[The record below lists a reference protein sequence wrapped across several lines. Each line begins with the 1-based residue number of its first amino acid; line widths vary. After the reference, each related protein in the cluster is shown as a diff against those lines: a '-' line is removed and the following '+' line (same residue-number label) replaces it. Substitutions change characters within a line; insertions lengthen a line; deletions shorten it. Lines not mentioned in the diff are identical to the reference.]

1 MEQDSITMSSSIV
14 STVGRRVWDSRA
26 RPTIEVEITLADG
39 TVARAIAPAGA
50 STGSGEAVD
59 RRDGGDSFG
68 GLDVRHAIA
77 SVNGEIAKAL
87 HGRDAHD
94 QTGIDAL
101 LIKLDGTPNKARLG
115 GNSMIATSMAV
126 LHAAALSSKKPLWH
140 YLAGDGPVS
149 IPVPEIQIFGGGA
162 HAARRVDIQDFMV
175 ICPTAGSFAEAL
187 DRTAEVYRAAGGLLK
202 ARGLLQGVADE
213 GGFWPAFE
221 SNEEALDMLVKAI
234 EAAHFQPGTDV
245 SISLDVAASEF
256 GAKGRY
262 RLARDGREIDT
273 EGMIQLLSGWI
284 DRFPI
289 ISVEDPVAEDD
300 AAGFKAFV
308 AREGKR
314 VQVIGDDFLVTDA
327 ARVERSAADK
337 SCTAVLIK
345 PNQAGTIF
353 ETKAALDAGKRNGFG
368 TIVSARSGETEDT
381 TIAHLAVGWNAGQ
394 FKVGSI
400 SRGERTAK
408 WNEMLRIEAHLGA
421 KARFAGDAL
430 VYAR

>member
-1 MEQDSITMSSSIV
+1 M
-14 STVGRRVWDSRA
+14 
-26 RPTIEVEITLADG
+26 EITLADG

-430 VYAR
+430 VYSR

>member
-1 MEQDSITMSSSIV
+1 MSSSIV

-273 EGMIQLLSGWI
+273 EGMIHLLSGWI

>member
-1 MEQDSITMSSSIV
+1 MSSSIV

-256 GAKGRY
+256 GSNGRY

-430 VYAR
+430 VYTR

>member
-1 MEQDSITMSSSIV
+1 MSSSIV

-68 GLDVRHAIA
+68 GLDVRHALA

-87 HGRDAHD
+87 HGRDVHD

-126 LHAAALSSKKPLWH
+126 LHAAALSSKMPLWH
-140 YLAGDGPVS
+140 YLAGDGPAS
-149 IPVPEIQIFGGGA
+149 IPEPEIQIFGGGA

-234 EAAHFQPGTDV
+234 EAAHFHPG
-245 SISLDVAASEF
+245 
-256 GAKGRY
+256 
-262 RLARDGREIDT
+262 
-273 EGMIQLLSGWI
+273 
-284 DRFPI
+284 
-289 ISVEDPVAEDD
+289 
-300 AAGFKAFV
+300 
-308 AREGKR
+308 
-314 VQVIGDDFLVTDA
+314 
-327 ARVERSAADK
+327 
-337 SCTAVLIK
+337 
-345 PNQAGTIF
+345 
-353 ETKAALDAGKRNGFG
+353 
-368 TIVSARSGETEDT
+368 
-381 TIAHLAVGWNAGQ
+381 
-394 FKVGSI
+394 
-400 SRGERTAK
+400 
-408 WNEMLRIEAHLGA
+408 
-421 KARFAGDAL
+421 
-430 VYAR
+430 

>member
-1 MEQDSITMSSSIV
+1 MSSSIV

-68 GLDVRHAIA
+68 GLDVRHALA

-327 ARVERSAADK
+327 ARVEQSAADK

-430 VYAR
+430 VYTR

>member
-1 MEQDSITMSSSIV
+1 MSSSIV

-68 GLDVRHAIA
+68 GLDVRHALG

-430 VYAR
+430 VYGR